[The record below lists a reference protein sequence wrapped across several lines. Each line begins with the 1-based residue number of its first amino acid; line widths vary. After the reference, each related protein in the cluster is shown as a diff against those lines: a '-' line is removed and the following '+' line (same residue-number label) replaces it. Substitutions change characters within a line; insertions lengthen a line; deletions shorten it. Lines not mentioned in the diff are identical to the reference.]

1 MSYVALDWHPK
12 AKELFYNEKAAEEFA
27 QNESYHMVNIQFIVK
42 YILKVYFFIYNC
54 FVFLIETQSK
64 ETSRPTRRMPRTLHN
79 QRKTRRR

>member
-42 YILKVYFFIYNC
+42 YILKVYFYIY
-54 FVFLIETQSK
+54 
-64 ETSRPTRRMPRTLHN
+64 
-79 QRKTRRR
+79 KTIF